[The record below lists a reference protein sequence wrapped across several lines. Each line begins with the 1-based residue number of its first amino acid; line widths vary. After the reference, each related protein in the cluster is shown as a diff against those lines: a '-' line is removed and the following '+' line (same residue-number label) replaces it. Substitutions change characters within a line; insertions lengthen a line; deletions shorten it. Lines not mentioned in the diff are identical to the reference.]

1 MSRLNTLLISAL
13 IVVITVFGKQYVDDQ
28 KQLVTDLEKVI
39 VQQQKVINDKNKQ
52 VVALSQIVQSMYYN
66 QTGRQL
72 PNNWHFVP
80 KQPDT
85 HSPIH

>member
-13 IVVITVFGKQYVDDQ
+13 IIIITVFGKQYVDDQ
-28 KQLVTDLEKVI
+28 KQHVMDLEKLI

-72 PNNWHFVP
+72 PNNWHFIP